1 MFSPDCIPASLG
13 VLSIANPVQFSSWQ
27 IFERL
32 QHRADPK
39 VLEEQQQAINE
50 RVRAIYE
57 KSQTRLGELVCC
69 SDTGSTWTLLTLM
82 GIRSIRTLLYHV
94 PSRQSRSST
103 DAIRVGVS

>member
-1 MFSPDCIPASLG
+1 MSNFDCLPGDFG
-13 VLSIANPVQFSSWQ
+13 VLSIADPVQFSSWQ

-32 QHRADPK
+32 QQRADPK

-69 SDTGSTWTLLTLM
+69 SDM
-82 GIRSIRTLLYHV
+82 GIT
-94 PSRQSRSST
+94 
-103 DAIRVGVS
+103 